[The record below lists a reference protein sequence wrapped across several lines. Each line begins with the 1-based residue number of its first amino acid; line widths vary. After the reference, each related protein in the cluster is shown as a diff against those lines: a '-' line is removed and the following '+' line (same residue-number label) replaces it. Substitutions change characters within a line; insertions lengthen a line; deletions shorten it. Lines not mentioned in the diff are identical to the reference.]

1 MWLLTAVG
9 AKVYTVSPLDP
20 SGATYP
26 EPLDPREAFN
36 LPGKH
41 SGPQDHL
48 AYSKEVLQGRI
59 NQWTRQPIFL
69 ASSLVHH
76 CLSVFRDPNTE
87 KEMTQMNK
95 TERHWSIHTNIG
107 DKVERQ

>member
-9 AKVYTVSPLDP
+9 AKVYTASPLHP

-36 LPGKH
+36 LYGKL

-48 AYSKEVLQGRI
+48 TSSKKELQGRF
-59 NQWTRQPIFL
+59 NKWTRQPIFL
-69 ASSLVHH
+69 ASTLVHH

-87 KEMTQMNK
+87 RDDINEQHRESMVNK
-95 TERHWSIHTNIG
+95 Y
-107 DKVERQ
+107 